1 MSARSFVRYSVS
13 VLTRK
18 AYCLGGAPDLS
29 NLGAALADDAP
40 DDLVGDG
47 HLVGLLGAR
56 APGLARTSQQGQ
68 GCNRA
73 RLGCCDV

>member
-47 HLVGLLGAR
+47 HLVGLMCV
-56 APGLARTSQQGQ
+56 RTATTTST
-68 GCNRA
+68 C
-73 RLGCCDV
+73 